1 VKRLYQKIYLTI
13 VVALLLVVLVAG
25 GIWRFGQ
32 PPGPVAEGFEVAGEL
47 IAAALPAATAS
58 ATAQQDAIRQLAQ
71 RLRINLAL
79 FDSESRLIASYGDPP
94 PAPHSRR
101 PGWMPGAG
109 AWAVPLPDGRWIV
122 GRAPPRGR
130 HPAIGLMLL
139 LGGIALVI
147 ALCAYPV
154 VRGLTRRLERLQD
167 GVETLGAG
175 NLAARVEVQ
184 GRDEVARLAQSFNR
198 SAERI
203 EELVN
208 AHRLL
213 LAHASH
219 EIRTPL
225 SRIRLGIELLSRN
238 PDPKYKAGLEQDIA
252 ELDAL
257 VDDIL
262 LASRLDM
269 NKTLAERESTDLLAL
284 AAEEGA
290 RYDDCQIEGEAVIAS
305 ADPRLLRHL
314 IRNLLDNAAHHGAPP
329 LRVEVKRDGGNAIID
344 VMDAGSG
351 IPEAERER
359 VFVPFYRLPGETKG
373 SGLGLSIARQIARL
387 HGGAVIATSRPDSES
402 CLRVTISA
410 SPGPAPHISGSPR

>member
-1 VKRLYQKIYLTI
+1 MKRLYQKIYLTI

-25 GIWRFGQ
+25 GIWRFGR
-32 PPGPVAEGFEVAGEL
+32 PPEPLAQGFEVAGEL
-47 IAAALPAATAS
+47 LAAALPPANAPA
-58 ATAQQDAIRQLAQ
+58 AQQQEAIRQFAQ
-71 RLRINLAL
+71 RLKVNVAL
-79 FDSESRLIASYGDPP
+79 FDSELRMVASYGDPP
-94 PAPHSRR
+94 PPPRARR
-101 PGWMPGAG
+101 PGWMPGG
-109 AWAVPLPDGRWIV
+109 PPAWAVPLPDGRWIV
-122 GRAPPRGR
+122 ARAPPRDR
-130 HPAIGLMLL
+130 HPAIGLILV
-139 LGGIALVI
+139 LGGIALII
-147 ALCAYPV
+147 AIAAFPV

-175 NLAARVEVQ
+175 NLEARVKVE
-184 GRDEVARLAQSFNR
+184 GRDEVAQLAQAFNK
-198 SAERI
+198 SAARI

-225 SRIRLGIELLSRN
+225 SRIRLGIEMLSRN
-238 PDPKYKAGLEQDIA
+238 PDAKYKAGLEQDIA

-269 NKTLAERESTDLLAL
+269 NKTLQQRESVDLLAL

-290 RYDDCQIEGEAVIAS
+290 RYEDCSVEGVPVTAN

-329 LRVEVKRDGGNAIID
+329 LRVEVRRDSGKAIVD
-344 VMDAGSG
+344 VMDTGTG
-351 IPEAERER
+351 IPQAEQER
-359 VFVPFYRLPGETKG
+359 VFVPFYRLPGEAKG

-387 HGGAVIATSRPDSES
+387 HGGDVTVIARPDSAS
-402 CLRVTISA
+402 TIRVVI
-410 SPGPAPHISGSPR
+410 PAG

>member
-1 VKRLYQKIYLTI
+1 MKRLYQKIYLTI

-25 GIWRFGQ
+25 GIWRFGR
-32 PPGPVAEGFEVAGEL
+32 PPEPLAQGFEVAGEL
-47 IAAALPAATAS
+47 LAAALPPANAPA
-58 ATAQQDAIRQLAQ
+58 AQQQEAIRQFAQ
-71 RLRINLAL
+71 RLKVNVAL
-79 FDSESRLIASYGDPP
+79 FDSELRMVASYGDPP
-94 PAPHSRR
+94 PPPRARR
-101 PGWMPGAG
+101 PGWMPGG
-109 AWAVPLPDGRWIV
+109 PPAWAVPLPDGRWIV
-122 GRAPPRGR
+122 ARAPPRDR
-130 HPAIGLMLL
+130 HPAIGLILV
-139 LGGIALVI
+139 LGGIALII
-147 ALCAYPV
+147 ALAAFPV

-175 NLAARVEVQ
+175 NLEARVKVE
-184 GRDEVARLAQSFNR
+184 GRDEVAQLAQAFNK
-198 SAERI
+198 SAARI

-225 SRIRLGIELLSRN
+225 SRIRLGIEMLSRN
-238 PDPKYKAGLEQDIA
+238 PDAKYKAGLEQDIA

-269 NKTLAERESTDLLAL
+269 NKTLQQRESVDLLAL

-290 RYDDCQIEGEAVIAS
+290 RYEDCNVEGVPVTAN

-329 LRVEVKRDGGNAIID
+329 LRVEVRRDSGKAIVD
-344 VMDAGSG
+344 VMDAGTG
-351 IPEAERER
+351 IPQAEQER
-359 VFVPFYRLPGETKG
+359 VFVPFYRLPGEAKG

-387 HGGAVIATSRPDSES
+387 HGGD
-402 CLRVTISA
+402 VTVVARSDSA
-410 SPGPAPHISGSPR
+410 STIRMIIPAG

>member
-1 VKRLYQKIYLTI
+1 MKRLYQKIYLTI

-25 GIWRFGQ
+25 GIWRFGR
-32 PPGPVAEGFEVAGEL
+32 PPEPLAQGFEVAGEL
-47 IAAALPAATAS
+47 LAATMPAANAP
-58 ATAQQDAIRQLAQ
+58 AAQQQEAIRQLAQ
-71 RLRINLAL
+71 RLRVNVAL
-79 FDSESRLIASYGDPP
+79 FDRELRMVASYGDPP
-94 PAPHSRR
+94 PPPHDRR

-109 AWAVPLPDGRWIV
+109 GPAWAVPLPDGRWIV
-122 GRAPPRGR
+122 ARAPPRDR
-130 HPAIGLMLL
+130 HPAIGLILVL
-139 LGGIALVI
+139 SGIALII
-147 ALCAYPV
+147 AIAAFPV
-154 VRGLTRRLERLQD
+154 VKGLTRRLERLQD

-175 NLAARVEVQ
+175 NLAARVKVE
-184 GRDEVARLAQSFNR
+184 GCDEVAQLAQAFNK
-198 SAERI
+198 SAARI

-225 SRIRLGIELLSRN
+225 SRIRLGIEMMSRN
-238 PDPKYKAGLEQDIA
+238 PDTKYKAGLEQDIA

-269 NKTLAERESTDLLAL
+269 NKTLQQRETVDLLAL

-290 RYDDCQIEGEAVIAS
+290 RYEDCAVEGVPVTAN

-329 LRVEVKRDGGNAIID
+329 LRVEVRRDSGKAFVD
-344 VMDAGSG
+344 VMDGGSG
-351 IPEAERER
+351 IPHGEHER
-359 VFVPFYRLPGETKG
+359 VFVPFYRLPGEAKG

-387 HGGAVIATSRPDSES
+387 HGGDVTVIARPDSAS
-402 CLRVTISA
+402 TIRVVI
-410 SPGPAPHISGSPR
+410 PAG

>member
-1 VKRLYQKIYLTI
+1 MKRLYQKIYLTI

-25 GIWRFGQ
+25 AIWRFGQ
-32 PPGPVAEGFEVAGEL
+32 PPAPVAEGFEVAGEL
-47 IAAALPAATAS
+47 LAATLPP
-58 ATAQQDAIRQLAQ
+58 ATAPATTQQEAIRQLAQ
-71 RLRINLAL
+71 RLHINVAL
-79 FDSESRLIASYGDPP
+79 FDPELRLIGSYGDPP
-94 PAPHSRR
+94 PPPGARR
-101 PGWMPGAG
+101 PGWMPGAN
-109 AWAVPLPDGRWIV
+109 AWAIPLPDGRWIV

-167 GVETLGAG
+167 GVETLGSG
-175 NLAARVEVQ
+175 DLTARVEVQ

-198 SAERI
+198 SAARI

-225 SRIRLGIELLSRN
+225 ARIRLGIEMLSKN
-238 PDPKYKAGLEQDIA
+238 ADPKYKAGLEQDIA

-269 NKTLAERESTDLLAL
+269 NKSLQNREPVDLLAL

-290 RYDDCQIEGEAVIAS
+290 RYEHCSVEGEAVTLN

-314 IRNLLDNAAHHGAPP
+314 IRNLMDNASHHGEPP
-329 LRVEVKRDGGNAIID
+329 MRVTVARDAGNAIID
-344 VMDAGSG
+344 VMDAGTG
-351 IPEAERER
+351 IPQAERER
-359 VFVPFYRLPGETKG
+359 VFVPFFRLPGEAKG

-387 HGGAVIATSRPDSES
+387 HGGEVAAIARPDSAS
-402 CLRVTISA
+402 CIRVTI
-410 SPGPAPHISGSPR
+410 PVG

>member
-47 IAAALPAATAS
+47 IAAALPPATAS
-58 ATAQQDAIRQLAQ
+58 AGAQQDAIRQLAQ

-79 FDSESRLIASYGDPP
+79 FDPELRLIASYGDAP
-94 PAPHSRR
+94 PAPQARR

-184 GRDEVARLAQSFNR
+184 GRDEVARLAQSFNK
-198 SAERI
+198 SAARI

-225 SRIRLGIELLSRN
+225 SRIRLGIELLSQN
-238 PDPKYKAGLEQDIA
+238 PDPKYKSGLEQDIA

-269 NKTLAERESTDLLAL
+269 NKILQQRESTDLLAL

-290 RYDDCQIEGEAVIAS
+290 RYDDCNVEGEAVTVP

-314 IRNLLDNAAHHGAPP
+314 IRNLLDNAAHHGASP
-329 LRVEVKRDGGNAIID
+329 LRVEVRREAGNAVID
-344 VMDAGSG
+344 VMDAGAG
-351 IPEAERER
+351 IPDAEHER

-387 HGGAVIATSRPDSES
+387 HGGDVTVAARPDSAS

-410 SPGPAPHISGSPR
+410 SPDPAPHI

>member
-1 VKRLYQKIYLTI
+1 MKRLYQKIYLTI

-58 ATAQQDAIRQLAQ
+58 AGAQQDAIRQLAQ
-71 RLRINLAL
+71 RLHINLAL
-79 FDSESRLIASYGDPP
+79 FDSQLRLIASYGDPP

-109 AWAVPLPDGRWIV
+109 AWAVPMPDGRWIV

-175 NLAARVEVQ
+175 NLSARVEVQ

-198 SAERI
+198 SAARI

-225 SRIRLGIELLSRN
+225 SRIRLGIELLSQN

-252 ELDAL
+252 ELDDL

-269 NKTLAERESTDLLAL
+269 NKTLAERENVDLLAL

-290 RYDDCQIEGEAVIAS
+290 RYDDCNIEGEAVTVS

-329 LRVEVKRDGGNAIID
+329 LRVEVKRDGAQAVID
-344 VMDAGSG
+344 VMDAGAG
-351 IPEAERER
+351 IPQAERER

-373 SGLGLSIARQIARL
+373 SGLGLSIARQIVRL
-387 HGGAVIATSRPDSES
+387 HGGDVIATSRPDSAS
-402 CLRVTISA
+402 TIRVAI
-410 SPGPAPHISGSPR
+410 PAG